1 MIVKLINNLLFNIF
15 SLLFKYLENYLR
27 LDMVGLDMFG
37 GSVLTV
43 PFMQLLKRST
53 A

>member
-1 MIVKLINNLLFNIF
+1 MVFF
-15 SLLFKYLENYLR
+15 SLLFKCLENYLRLR

-37 GSVLTV
+37 GNDLTV
-43 PFMQLLKRST
+43 PFMQLLKRSP